1 MGLPRC
7 CCYFCC
13 CFLFWGQGPGQQNN
27 TTTCGRHVCVIVPGR
42 NTTTGRGIIVRVIR
56 VIVPGR
62 NTNTSGRGI
71 ANHVIDIMI
80 LQIAAY
86 FILASRKKGSFCYGS
101 IYGGA
106 IFIDRTTKYNH
117 CLVTSTSTGMFV
129 FESRNDS
136 FNGIQNDG
144 FTPIFSGF
152 RHADRLINYV
162 IYATFQ
168 TEVLYY

>member
-1 MGLPRC
+1 
-7 CCYFCC
+7 
-13 CFLFWGQGPGQQNN
+13 
-27 TTTCGRHVCVIVPGR
+27 
-42 NTTTGRGIIVRVIR
+42 
-56 VIVPGR
+56 
-62 NTNTSGRGI
+62 
-71 ANHVIDIMI
+71 MI

-162 IYATFQ
+162 IYATFRM
-168 TEVLYY
+168 EVLYYAMMGKVALLLQKIENREPITVGIGE